1 MEVNKEEAI
10 RCLTISNKYRQQSN
24 LNSALK
30 FAKKS
35 ISLYSTIE
43 GESLVIEIQ
52 REIESGGSS
61 STPAS
66 TNNSSSTSTGTST
79 PTATAGLDNNNNG
92 KAKTTATGVEEHITS
107 AHSRPG
113 HSSSTKKDPNTGTST
128 GTAPKKSY
136 TAKQIEVVKRVKS
149 CKHHQY
155 YEILSVEKS
164 CTENDVKKAYKKLAL
179 ALHPD
184 KNNAPGAD
192 EAFKMVSKAFQVLSD
207 PNLKAAF
214 DSNPS
219 YDPTQRN
226 PGMGGGGGGGGG
238 GGMRGFGGGG
248 PGMYQSEINPE
259 DLFNMF
265 FGGGG
270 FGGSPFGQ
278 GNVFTFGG
286 PGGFQAHY
294 GGRPARRPTT
304 QGVQQGGEAS
314 PLVSLLPIIILFL
327 FALISIIPSLF
338 TSGGIPDPTY
348 GFEKSTKL
356 NMGRETSNW
365 KIPYYV
371 NLQEFENSQIFKNI
385 PENRKNKPN
394 EALYSTKLRSFERG
408 IENTYARRLQ
418 NDCQYFLDVKQQR
431 INENSGFFGIGA
443 NTEKLQEI
451 RQMKSPACE
460 QLRKWGLIN
469 QGAW

>member
-10 RCLTISNKYRQQSN
+10 RCLSISSRHRSNSN
-24 LNSALK
+24 LPSALK
-30 FAKKS
+30 FARKS
-35 ISLYSTIE
+35 VSLYSTPE
-43 GESLVIEIQ
+43 GEAMVIAIE

-61 STPAS
+61 STPP
-66 TNNSSSTSTGTST
+66 STGTST
-79 PTATAGLDNNNNG
+79 PQAQANG
-92 KAKTTATGVEEHITS
+92 TSTPPSQGKTSGVEEHITS

-113 HSSSTKKDPNTGTST
+113 HSSSTTTTKKPETTSHPGAGTT
-128 GTAPKKSY
+128 KKSY
-136 TAKQIEVVKRVKS
+136 TAKQLEVVKRVKS

-207 PNLKAAF
+207 THMRAAF
-214 DSNPS
+214 DSNPT

-226 PGMGGGGGGGGG
+226 PGPSGGG
-238 GGMRGFGGGG
+238 GGMRGFGGGGG

-270 FGGSPFGQ
+270 GGGGFGGSPFGQ
-278 GNVFTFGG
+278 ANVFTFGG

-294 GGRPARRPTT
+294 GGRPRRPT
-304 QGVQQGGEAS
+304 QGHGQQAGEAS
-314 PLVSLLPIIILFL
+314 SPVVALLPIIILFL
-327 FALISIIPSLF
+327 FAMVSIIPSLF
-338 TSGGIPDPTY
+338 SNQQPDPSY
-348 GFEKSTKL
+348 GFEKSVKL
-356 NMGRETSNW
+356 NLNRETSNW
-365 KIPYYV
+365 KVPYWV
-371 NLQEFENSQIFKNI
+371 NNQEWQNSDIYQSV
-385 PENRKNKPN
+385 PDNRKGKAN
-394 EALYSTKLRSFERG
+394 EGIYSTKLRGFERG
-408 IENTYARRLQ
+408 VENVYARRLQ
-418 NDCQYFLDVKQQR
+418 NECQYFLDRRQQS

-443 NTEKLQEI
+443 NTDKLKEI
-451 RQMKSPACE
+451 RSQKSPACD
-460 QLRKWGLIN
+460 QLRKWGFQVN
-469 QGAW
+469 QGTW